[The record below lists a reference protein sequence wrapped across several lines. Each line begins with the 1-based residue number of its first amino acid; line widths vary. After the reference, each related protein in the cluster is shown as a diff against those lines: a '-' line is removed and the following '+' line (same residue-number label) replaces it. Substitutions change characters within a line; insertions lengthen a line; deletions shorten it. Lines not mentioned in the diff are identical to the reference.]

1 MKSIAFAEKFGHQGQ
16 LLKPYIKVLVKKY
29 ENLAGKTL
37 GITKENYKEKA
48 AKEIKLVM
56 NTIDGFFDR
65 YGTRQEGTNKSIAG
79 TLATIANL
87 NMLDRVTIASLGDIV
102 QPFANSNNFT
112 SFIRGAIKTG
122 FTRQRN
128 RTSKKS

>member
-16 LLKPYIKVLVKKY
+16 LLRPYISSIVKKY

-37 GITKENYKEKA
+37 GITQENYKLKA
-48 AKEIKLVM
+48 AQEIKLVM
-56 NTIDGFFDR
+56 NTIDGYFGR
-65 YGTRQEGTNKSIAG
+65 YGSKQEGVNKSIAG

-112 SFIRGAIKTG
+112 SFIRGAIK
-122 FTRQRN
+122 QVLQELE
-128 RTSKKS
+128 KKV